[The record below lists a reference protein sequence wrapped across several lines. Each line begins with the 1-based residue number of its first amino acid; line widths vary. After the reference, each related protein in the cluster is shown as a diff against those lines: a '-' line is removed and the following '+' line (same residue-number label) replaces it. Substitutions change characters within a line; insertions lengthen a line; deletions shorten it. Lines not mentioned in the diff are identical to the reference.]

1 MSAIQFTGE
10 KLLHMK
16 IFNKNLLLIALAM
29 LATLPVRAQEEAEKP
44 ETVYRRSSLY
54 PILLETKPV
63 FSDQSEA
70 ELNAIVM
77 KAYDEAPFPEK
88 YNDHRLSEV
97 SFKFKDYSSIS
108 AEELQKEEDSGKKKN
123 GRKIDQK
130 YLEAINKYLEEKDV
144 ARRMVAK
151 WFNRKEDGSF
161 DMSMIHDRGAYNA
174 SAMEVQ
180 LASGSIRGM
189 AAIKDAGEELIKNS
203 FVVINRMRFVKNEP
217 IARATRDVAISIA
230 KNTIDNQLAQMA
242 AIKAAEIAYNAAKD
256 GYSVWNVAYLYQLE
270 WNDEIAD
277 KFYMDMWM
285 DSTSI
290 DPERK
295 ALFENTDIFKLNFVG
310 YQKAKSLV
318 LLGIGKKPEEILT
331 VATVRNIDRVYVKLQ
346 KEYDVFKTKTPILS
360 TDPIIAKIG
369 MKEGVEGGDKFDV
382 LEMLWDEKTG
392 LTRYDKV
399 GSVKVKKK
407 DIWDNRYV
415 LDVDDTKLENGDE
428 EKEIKGTKFKGG
440 GRKVMAGMLLRQV
453 K

>member
-1 MSAIQFTGE
+1 MN
-10 KLLHMK
+10 
-16 IFNKNLLLIALAM
+16 IFNKNIFLILLAM
-29 LATLPVRAQEEAEKP
+29 LTALPVSAQEETK
-44 ETVYRRSSLY
+44 ETESVYRRSSLY
-54 PILLETKPV
+54 PVLLETKPV
-63 FSDQSEA
+63 FSDKSEA

-77 KAYDEAPFPEK
+77 KAYGEAPFPEK

-97 SFKFKDYSSIS
+97 SFKFSDYSQLS
-108 AEELQKEEDSGKKKN
+108 AEDLQKEEDSGEEKN

-130 YLEAINKYLEEKDV
+130 YLEAINKYLEQKDV

-161 DMSMIHDRGAYNA
+161 DMSMIHERGAYNA

-189 AAIKDAGEELIKNS
+189 AAIKDAGEELIKNTF
-203 FVVINRMRFVKNEP
+203 FVVNRMRFVKNEP

-242 AIKAAEIAYNAAKD
+242 AVKAAEIAYNAAKD

-295 ALFENTDIFKLNFVG
+295 ALFDNTDIFKLNYVG
-310 YQKAKSLV
+310 FQKAKSLV
-318 LLGIGKKPEEILT
+318 LLGIGKAPEEILT

-360 TDPIIAKIG
+360 ADPVIAKIG
-369 MKEGVEGGDKFDV
+369 LKEGVEGGDKFDV
-382 LEMLWDEKTG
+382 LEMVLDEKTG

-399 GSVKVKKK
+399 GRVKVKKR

-415 LDVDDTKLENGDE
+415 LAEDDAKIENSDE
-428 EKEIKGTKFKGG
+428 EEIQGTVFKGG